1 MGPSQGLL
9 AGQDT
14 KGTEDIQDLKEKK
27 VSVIIDLAILDKI
40 KQEIS

>member
-14 KGTEDIQDLKEKK
+14 KGTEDTQDLKETK
-27 VSVIIDLAILDKI
+27 VPVIIDLAIQDKI